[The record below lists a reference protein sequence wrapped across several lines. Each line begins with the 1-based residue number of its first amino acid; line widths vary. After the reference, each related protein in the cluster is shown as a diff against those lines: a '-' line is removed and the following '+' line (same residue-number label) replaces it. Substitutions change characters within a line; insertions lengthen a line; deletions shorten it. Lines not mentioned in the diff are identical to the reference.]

1 MSVHAIVLAAGS
13 GQRFGAKKQFLDL
26 AGKPVVVHSLSL
38 FQHSALIEE
47 VICVV
52 PKSDTVFAKK
62 LVSEYGL
69 SKVKVVLVGGA
80 TRQDSVANALDYL
93 VSKKPIEDIV
103 LVHDGARP
111 LLSLSLLEAL
121 VTEAKKSGAVVAARP
136 CSDSLKFVSSEGI
149 IQHTLPREG
158 LWAMQTPQI
167 FTLAVLLEAYRKGAA
182 EGFCATDE
190 AMLVERLGVPIKCIV
205 GPSEN
210 IKITNPS
217 DLQLAESFLQQKQNG
232 VLLS

>member
-1 MSVHAIVLAAGS
+1 LSVHAIVLAAGS

-52 PKSDTVFAKK
+52 PKADIFFAKE
-62 LVSEYGL
+62 LVSEYKL
-69 SKVKVVLVGGA
+69 SKVKVVLAGGK
-80 TRQDSVANALDYL
+80 TRQDSVMVALDYL
-93 VSKKPIEDIV
+93 ASEKSVEDIV

-111 LLSLSLLEAL
+111 LLSLPLLESL
-121 VTEAKKSGAVVAARP
+121 VVEAKKSGAVVAARP
-136 CSDSLKFVSSEGI
+136 CSDSLKFVSPEGI
-149 IQHTLPREG
+149 IQNTLSREG
-158 LWAMQTPQI
+158 LWAMQTPQV
-167 FTLAVLLEAYRKGAA
+167 FTLAILLEAYRKGAA

-232 VLLS
+232 VLVS